1 MGKIYAVRNGRSCG
15 LFYSWTECQ
24 KQIKGFSNAEYK
36 SFQTLDE
43 AAAYLNQKDTAEPEH
58 DENTLCAY
66 VDGSFDVKTG
76 RYGCGVVLLYNG
88 EIKTM
93 NKAGDDQTLASMRNV
108 AGEITA
114 SEMAMHYALE
124 NNLNKIIIYHDYAGI
139 AKWCT
144 GDWKAE
150 KEGTKRYKQ
159 YYDSIKDRLAVRF
172 VKVAAHTGDTYN
184 EMADRLAKD
193 ALGIK

>member
-1 MGKIYAVRNGRSCG
+1 
-15 LFYSWTECQ
+15 
-24 KQIKGFSNAEYK
+24 
-36 SFQTLDE
+36 
-43 AAAYLNQKDTAEPEH
+43 
-58 DENTLCAY
+58 
-66 VDGSFDVKTG
+66 
-76 RYGCGVVLLYNG
+76 
-88 EIKTM
+88 
-93 NKAGDDQTLASMRNV
+93 
-108 AGEITA
+108 
-114 SEMAMHYALE
+114 MHHALE
-124 NNLNKIIIYHDYAGI
+124 NGLEKIIIYHDYAGI

-159 YYDSIKDRLAVRF
+159 YYDSVKDRLAVRF

>member
-43 AAAYLNQKDTAEPEH
+43 ATAYLNRKDIAEPEH

>member
-43 AAAYLNQKDTAEPEH
+43 AAAYLNRKDTAEPEH

>member
-15 LFYSWTECQ
+15 LFYSWPECQ

-43 AAAYLNQKDTAEPEH
+43 ASAYLSRKDIVEEKQ

-66 VDGSFDVKTG
+66 VDGSFDIKTG
-76 RYGCGVVLLYNG
+76 RYGCGVVLLYKG
-88 EIKTM
+88 EIKTLS
-93 NKAGDDQTLASMRNV
+93 KAGNDPTLASMRNV

-114 SEMAMHYALE
+114 SEMAMHHALE
-124 NNLNKIIIYHDYAGI
+124 NGLEKIIIYHDYAGI